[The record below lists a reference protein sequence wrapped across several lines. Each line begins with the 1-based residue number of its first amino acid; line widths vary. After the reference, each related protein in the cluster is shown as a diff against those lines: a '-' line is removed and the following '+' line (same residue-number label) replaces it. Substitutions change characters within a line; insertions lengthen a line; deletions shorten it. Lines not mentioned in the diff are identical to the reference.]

1 MVFSLQI
8 FNVSFFKKKAWREI
22 LSLKSNS
29 NKSWYIE
36 DNSEKKDWGNLLHFA
51 LSNIKD
57 KGDILRVAQDVVL
70 EGLCDISQQERL
82 IYEIQR
88 ILSHKDMIEFFND
101 KWVVRNEVE
110 VLMSNGDS
118 YIPDR
123 LLFSDHRTVV
133 IDYKTG
139 DMFNNHKDQIT
150 NYASILSQMGYT
162 NIEKYLVYTSSKKLV
177 HKV

>member
-1 MVFSLQI
+1 
-8 FNVSFFKKKAWREI
+8 
-22 LSLKSNS
+22 
-29 NKSWYIE
+29 
-36 DNSEKKDWGNLLHFA
+36 
-51 LSNIKD
+51 
-57 KGDILRVAQDVVL
+57 
-70 EGLCDISQQERL
+70 
-82 IYEIQR
+82 
-88 ILSHKDMIEFFND
+88 
-101 KWVVRNEVE
+101 
-110 VLMSNGDS
+110 MSNGDS